1 VNPPGDDTDATVIAA
16 SVADPDQFGVIFDRY
31 HDTILG
37 YVARRIGSPA
47 APDVTADVFVRAFRL
62 RARFD
67 TSRESARPWL
77 YGIATNIIGDHLRS
91 LRRRNRLHLACQGLV
106 DRQEVDSSEDMTA
119 RVSAAL
125 ARDDINRA
133 LGRLSSGDR
142 NALLLYAVE
151 QLSYSEVAEALGIP
165 VGTVRSRI
173 FRARGVMRE
182 LIGHL
187 EQTTQPNRP
196 PTSDHD

>member
-1 VNPPGDDTDATVIAA
+1 MIAA
-16 SVADPDQFGVIFDRY
+16 SVADPDRFGVVFDRY
-31 HDTILG
+31 HDTIFR
-37 YVARRIGSPA
+37 YVARRVGIQA
-47 APDVTADVFVRAFRL
+47 APDVTADVFVRAFRV

-77 YGIATNIIGDHLRS
+77 YGIATNVIGDHLRS
-91 LRRRNRLHLACQGLV
+91 VRRRDRLHLACYGLV
-106 DRQEVDSSEDMTA
+106 DRQEVDWTDDMTV
-119 RVSAAL
+119 RVSAAQ
-125 ARDDINRA
+125 ARGDINQA

-173 FRARGVMRE
+173 FRARKVMRE

-187 EQTTQPNRP
+187 EQTTQPNRH